1 MSSFFNRLIVGV
13 VQLMP
18 KATVRYF
25 SSRYIAGERL
35 SDAVDVSKEL
45 NKNRICATIDVLGE
59 AVTTKEEAVQA
70 KNECLKV
77 LEAVSKFRVDA
88 NLSIKP
94 TQFGLSIDEEFCLQQ
109 VLEIAEKAAKVNNFI
124 RLDME
129 DSPYTTK
136 TFELL
141 KKARKQ
147 YDNIGVVVQAYL
159 HRTYDDVVEL
169 NKIGTN
175 YRLCKG
181 IYVEPASIAYKGKQ
195 EIRDNYLK
203 ILDLMLKNGN
213 YVGIAT
219 HDLYLVNAAKELIA
233 RYEIPKNKFEFQML
247 LGVNED
253 LRDKIAAE
261 GYKIRIYVPFGE
273 HWYKYS
279 IRRLQENPEV
289 AGHIFKNIF
298 GVR

>member
-1 MSSFFNRLIVGV
+1 M
-13 VQLMP
+13 
-18 KATVRYF
+18 
-25 SSRYIAGERL
+25 
-35 SDAVDVSKEL
+35 
-45 NKNRICATIDVLGE
+45 
-59 AVTTKEEAVQA
+59 
-70 KNECLKV
+70 

-181 IYVEPASIAYKGKQ
+181 IYVEPASIAYKAK
-195 EIRDNYLK
+195 EIRDNYRK
-203 ILDLMLKNGN
+203 ILD
-213 YVGIAT
+213 
-219 HDLYLVNAAKELIA
+219 
-233 RYEIPKNKFEFQML
+233 
-247 LGVNED
+247 
-253 LRDKIAAE
+253 
-261 GYKIRIYVPFGE
+261 
-273 HWYKYS
+273 
-279 IRRLQENPEV
+279 
-289 AGHIFKNIF
+289 
-298 GVR
+298 